1 MLPANESLL
10 LEQTIDQGSCKLCDI
25 ITKLEIIKDE
35 QKLLAI
41 NGSEAQA
48 VEKRVY
54 VVEENLAVNRMS

>member
-10 LEQTIDQGSCKLCDI
+10 LEQTIDQGSCQLCDI

-54 VVEENLAVNRMS
+54 VIEENLAVNRMS